1 MLVQINEKDVYKV
14 GVSYGWCDLVNKYIE
29 NKIKNEFN
37 RCGNDAIV
45 YEWIEPKKSSERK
58 EKECKMKC
66 LDQRMM
72 MMQKKENTKPNCK
85 RRKRRVN
92 QKNRV

>member
-45 YEWIEPKKSSERK
+45 YERIEPKKEVN
-58 EKECKMKC
+58 EK
-66 LDQRMM
+66 
-72 MMQKKENTKPNCK
+72 KKNVKWNVWINGWWWCK
-85 RRKRRVN
+85 RKKT
-92 QKNRV
+92 QSQIAKKIKKNKSKK